1 MGATDA
7 SAYDPTDGAE
17 NYYYPFPV
25 DSWPSTDPLVTSVGG
40 TQLHLDANGNR
51 T

>member
-17 NYYYPFPV
+17 NYYPFPV